1 MSQKVLD
8 RKGRFRNKI
17 ISFRVSPEESIML
30 ERKVKL
36 SGLTKQD
43 YLINSILD
51 KEIVVEPNPY
61 VITSIK
67 KEIHRSIENEDDQ
80 EIREWM
86 EEMLLAFN
94 GKEKTKI
101 KVYNLYIYYNFA
113 FNITKRKGKT
123 RK

>member
-30 ERKVKL
+30 ERKVK
-36 SGLTKQD
+36 
-43 YLINSILD
+43 LINSILD

-101 KVYNLYIYYNFA
+101 KPIEDP
-113 FNITKRKGKT
+113 RQ
-123 RK
+123 

>member
-67 KEIHRSIENEDDQ
+67 KDGTMSRKRTH
-80 EIREWM
+80 
-86 EEMLLAFN
+86 
-94 GKEKTKI
+94 KI
-101 KVYNLYIYYNFA
+101 DKF
-113 FNITKRKGKT
+113 
-123 RK
+123 

>member
-61 VITSIK
+61 VITSK
-67 KEIHRSIENEDDQ
+67 IHR
-80 EIREWM
+80 
-86 EEMLLAFN
+86 
-94 GKEKTKI
+94 K
-101 KVYNLYIYYNFA
+101 
-113 FNITKRKGKT
+113 
-123 RK
+123 

>member
-1 MSQKVLD
+1 MTAKNVD
-8 RKGRFRNKI
+8 KRNRFRSI
-17 ISFRVSPEESIML
+17 TVGFRVSPEESIML

-101 KVYNLYIYYNFA
+101 KPIEDP
-113 FNITKRKGKT
+113 RQ
-123 RK
+123 

>member
-67 KEIHRSIENEDDQ
+67 KLTI
-80 EIREWM
+80 
-86 EEMLLAFN
+86 
-94 GKEKTKI
+94 
-101 KVYNLYIYYNFA
+101 
-113 FNITKRKGKT
+113 
-123 RK
+123 

>member
-67 KEIHRSIENEDDQ
+67 KEIHRPIGNEDDQ

-101 KVYNLYIYYNFA
+101 KPIEDP
-113 FNITKRKGKT
+113 RQ
-123 RK
+123 

>member
-51 KEIVVEPNPY
+51 KEIVVEP
-61 VITSIK
+61 T
-67 KEIHRSIENEDDQ
+67 
-80 EIREWM
+80 M
-86 EEMLLAFN
+86 
-94 GKEKTKI
+94 
-101 KVYNLYIYYNFA
+101 
-113 FNITKRKGKT
+113 
-123 RK
+123 

>member
-51 KEIVVEPNPY
+51 KEIVVESNPY

-101 KVYNLYIYYNFA
+101 KPIEDP
-113 FNITKRKGKT
+113 RQ
-123 RK
+123 

>member
-43 YLINSILD
+43 YFM
-51 KEIVVEPNPY
+51 
-61 VITSIK
+61 VIHS
-67 KEIHRSIENEDDQ
+67 
-80 EIREWM
+80 
-86 EEMLLAFN
+86 F
-94 GKEKTKI
+94 
-101 KVYNLYIYYNFA
+101 YI
-113 FNITKRKGKT
+113 
-123 RK
+123 

>member
-67 KEIHRSIENEDDQ
+67 NEIHRSIENEDDQ

-101 KVYNLYIYYNFA
+101 KPIEDP
-113 FNITKRKGKT
+113 RQ
-123 RK
+123 

>member
-67 KEIHRSIENEDDQ
+67 KEIHRFIENEDDQ

-101 KVYNLYIYYNFA
+101 KPIEDP
-113 FNITKRKGKT
+113 RQ
-123 RK
+123 

>member
-61 VITSIK
+61 VIT
-67 KEIHRSIENEDDQ
+67 
-80 EIREWM
+80 
-86 EEMLLAFN
+86 
-94 GKEKTKI
+94 
-101 KVYNLYIYYNFA
+101 
-113 FNITKRKGKT
+113 
-123 RK
+123 

>member
-51 KEIVVEPNPY
+51 KEIVDV
-61 VITSIK
+61 SI
-67 KEIHRSIENEDDQ
+67 
-80 EIREWM
+80 
-86 EEMLLAFN
+86 
-94 GKEKTKI
+94 
-101 KVYNLYIYYNFA
+101 
-113 FNITKRKGKT
+113 
-123 RK
+123 

>member
-1 MSQKVLD
+1 MRLKGETMSQKVLD
-8 RKGRFRNKI
+8 RRGRFRNKI
-17 ISFRVSPEESIML
+17 ISFRVSSEEAVML

-36 SGLTKQD
+36 SGLTKQE

-51 KEIVVEPNPY
+51 KEIIIEPNPY

-67 KEIHRSIENEDDQ
+67 KEIHKSIENEDDQ
-80 EIREWM
+80 EIRQWM

-101 KVYNLYIYYNFA
+101 KPVEDP
-113 FNITKRKGKT
+113 RQ
-123 RK
+123 

>member
-67 KEIHRSIENEDDQ
+67 KEIYRSIENEDDQ

-101 KVYNLYIYYNFA
+101 KPIEDP
-113 FNITKRKGKT
+113 RQ
-123 RK
+123 

>member
-51 KEIVVEPNPY
+51 KEIVVG
-61 VITSIK
+61 I
-67 KEIHRSIENEDDQ
+67 
-80 EIREWM
+80 
-86 EEMLLAFN
+86 
-94 GKEKTKI
+94 
-101 KVYNLYIYYNFA
+101 
-113 FNITKRKGKT
+113 
-123 RK
+123 

>member
-17 ISFRVSPEESIML
+17 ISFRVSLEESIML

-61 VITSIK
+61 VTTSIK

-101 KVYNLYIYYNFA
+101 KPIEDP
-113 FNITKRKGKT
+113 RQ
-123 RK
+123 

>member
-17 ISFRVSPEESIML
+17 ISFRASPEEATTL
-30 ERKVKL
+30 DRKVKL
-36 SGLTKQD
+36 AGVSKQD
-43 YLINSILD
+43 YLINCILD
-51 KEIVVEPNPY
+51 KEIIVEPNPY

-67 KEIHRSIENEDDQ
+67 KEIHRTIETEDDL

-86 EEMLLAFN
+86 EKMLLAFN

-101 KVYNLYIYYNFA
+101 KPIEDP
-113 FNITKRKGKT
+113 RQ
-123 RK
+123 